1 MDNRIP
7 LFLFGLAFFLALLRG
22 FLRKGKG
29 IVAILAELCTAA
41 GVLTGLAAGM
51 DLQALGTPLLAVC
64 AAALMGLVM
73 PERGGS
79 AP

>member
-7 LFLFGLAFFLALLRG
+7 LFLFGLAVFCALLRG

-29 IVAILAELCTAA
+29 IAAIVAEICTAA

-64 AAALMGLVM
+64 AAALLGLVL